1 VGPSVIAKSTPL
13 DAKYSRARASSGGAS
28 SPVAI
33 AHPSHRDASKWG
45 QSSSV
50 AAAAKVL
57 TEGRRDDGARAPS
70 RRRRGDTPTA
80 AGADATADMMDRPRS
95 RALHAFRNDKQK
107 SAVVSFDRHEA
118 PPQKKFIG
126 QLKRDVIKC

>member
-45 QSSSV
+45 QASSV

-107 SAVVSFDRHEA
+107 SAVRVVVVSFDRHEA
-118 PPQKKFIG
+118 PPS
-126 QLKRDVIKC
+126 VS